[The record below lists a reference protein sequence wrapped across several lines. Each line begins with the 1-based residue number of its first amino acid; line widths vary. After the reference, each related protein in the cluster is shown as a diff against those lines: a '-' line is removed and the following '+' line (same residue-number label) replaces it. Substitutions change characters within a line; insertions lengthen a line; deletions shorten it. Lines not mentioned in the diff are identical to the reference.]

1 MIKKFFTII
10 TVLLFALMVLPLL
23 RQIVPFEELAPVAAA
38 YAEQGPDQLGAAN
51 LVTSVIVTYRGLD
64 TLGEVTVL
72 YIATAG
78 VGFLLRRDEEDQLPG
93 KAQEA
98 PHEAPREAS
107 ELLGSGSM
115 LLFPLLM
122 LFGVYIFMHGHL
134 TPGGGFQG
142 GVVIASSMLLLML
155 ARVSFHLN
163 HLIIS
168 LVESLSGFFYVA
180 IGVLGLVLAA
190 GFLDNRILPLGEFG
204 TLFSAGAI
212 PIIYSLVG
220 LKVGTELT
228 NVLGTM
234 RLNRTQQEEE
244 V

>member
-1 MIKKFFTII
+1 
-10 TVLLFALMVLPLL
+10 LL
-23 RQIVPFEELAPVAAA
+23 RK
-38 YAEQGPDQLGAAN
+38 
-51 LVTSVIVTYRGLD
+51 
-64 TLGEVTVL
+64 
-72 YIATAG
+72 
-78 VGFLLRRDEEDQLPG
+78 DEEEQLTGKTEVKGTG
-93 KAQEA
+93 KASAGEKTGKSASGSTSESASGSALHSSQEI
-98 PHEAPREAS
+98 PKEPPREAS

-122 LFGVYIFMHGHL
+122 LFGVYIFLHGHL

-142 GVVIASSMLLLML
+142 GVVIASAMLLLML

-163 HLIIS
+163 HLVIS

-204 TLFSAGAI
+204 SLFSAGAI

-234 RLNRTQQEEE
+234 RLNRSQKEEE

>member
-23 RQIVPFEELAPVAAA
+23 RQIVPFEELAPVAVA

-72 YIATAG
+72 FIATAG

-93 KAQEA
+93 DGVPSE
-98 PHEAPREAS
+98 PPREAS

-228 NVLGTM
+228 NVVGTM
-234 RLNRTQQEEE
+234 RLTRTQQEEE